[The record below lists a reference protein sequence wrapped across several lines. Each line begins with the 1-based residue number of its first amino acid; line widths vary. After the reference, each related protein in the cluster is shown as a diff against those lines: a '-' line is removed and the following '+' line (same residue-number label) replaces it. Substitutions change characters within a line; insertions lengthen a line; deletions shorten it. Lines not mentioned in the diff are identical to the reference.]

1 MVGELSVGDME
12 RNTHTPADGRQP
24 DDSVKPTEGS
34 TKRLPPRDGHLFAVQ
49 KPKKVI
55 IKGITIKG
63 IWAEMLIAYQT
74 PTKRGTN
81 DTCAVKRWRRLWRN
95 RPDTF
100 MKILDWVEQRWRAE
114 RKRNIKYREE
124 YERRGEKITKLE
136 AEIAV
141 LKAKNRGY

>member
-1 MVGELSVGDME
+1 
-12 RNTHTPADGRQP
+12 
-24 DDSVKPTEGS
+24 
-34 TKRLPPRDGHLFAVQ
+34 LFAVQ